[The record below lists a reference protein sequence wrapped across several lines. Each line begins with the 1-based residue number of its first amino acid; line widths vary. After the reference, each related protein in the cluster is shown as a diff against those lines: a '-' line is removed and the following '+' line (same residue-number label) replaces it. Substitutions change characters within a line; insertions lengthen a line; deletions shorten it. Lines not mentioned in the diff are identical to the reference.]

1 MKPGMTSGADIQKK
15 SGNPPITSATA
26 LPPGHDAAAAH
37 RIILLLDRLGRLCRE
52 LQFVDGLNP
61 AQWEAMRY
69 LDQANH
75 RSRTPSCLAEY
86 LGATKGTVSQTLI
99 ALEGKGLITRCKG
112 GTDKRQVE
120 LCLTEPG
127 RELLKKDPMRTLET
141 AAGEIAT
148 DCGDA
153 LVRGLSRL
161 LFDLQN
167 HHNTVQFGVCQD
179 CSLFCLR
186 EGEAEPDRC
195 GLTGADIPE
204 GESAKLCA
212 HHRNEPAFKAPG
224 DAAPKAKLV

>member
-1 MKPGMTSGADIQKK
+1 MKPVAMPVADIKK
-15 SGNPPITSATA
+15 IPGNPGISSPTLQAA
-26 LPPGHDAAAAH
+26 GHDGAAAH

-127 RELLKKDPMRTLET
+127 REMLKKDPMRTLET
-141 AAGEIAT
+141 AAGEIAA

-161 LFDLQN
+161 LFDLQLQ
-167 HHNTVQFGVCQD
+167 HDTVQFGVCQD

-195 GLTGADIPE
+195 GLTGANIHE

-212 HHRNEPAFKAPG
+212 HHRTEQA
-224 DAAPKAKLV
+224 